1 MGLRRQGLHQV
12 GMLGCVTRSRPN
24 FQTPDCTIPRPG
36 PGVGRGGMFLTTNRR
51 IRDRTEPLVGDEA
64 PAAAILDRL
73 PHRSRVLNIT
83 GRSYRLRDLED
94 TLKRQARL
102 ARHSTTQRIRI
113 RLLCDGVTR
122 VSVFR
127 SVCAI

>member
-1 MGLRRQGLHQV
+1 
-12 GMLGCVTRSRPN
+12 
-24 FQTPDCTIPRPG
+24 
-36 PGVGRGGMFLTTNRR
+36 MFRTTNRR

-64 PAAAILDRL
+64 PTGVILDRL

-113 RLLCDGVTR
+113 RLLSDRVTR
-122 VSVFR
+122 VFDFR